1 MSSFII
7 FNTFLSLLDL
17 SCLNNGMTDT
27 LRDALLQLGARR
39 SSGYQRRVQIL
50 LGYCDSVDAIGAGY
64 LGNRYA
70 VAVAKVV

>member
-1 MSSFII
+1 
-7 FNTFLSLLDL
+7 
-17 SCLNNGMTDT
+17 MTDT

-64 LGNRYA
+64 LGNGYA
-70 VAVAKVV
+70 VAVAKMG